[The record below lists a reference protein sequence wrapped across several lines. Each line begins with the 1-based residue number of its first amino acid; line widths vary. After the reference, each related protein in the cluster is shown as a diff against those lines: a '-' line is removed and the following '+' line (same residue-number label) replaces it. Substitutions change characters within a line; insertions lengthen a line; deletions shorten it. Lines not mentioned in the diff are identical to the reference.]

1 MSFEWSRIHK
11 WEDNLYSYA
20 SDWVEEYV
28 LDYYNAESIE
38 DLTEDQIAEL
48 DEFRENELNEYSPL
62 QAGFSNLINWWES
75 Q

>member
-1 MSFEWSRIHK
+1 MAFDWPRIHK

-28 LDYYNAESIE
+28 LEHYKVETIE
-38 DLTEDQIAEL
+38 DLTEEQIAEVRKFWG
-48 DEFRENELNEYSPL
+48 EELNEYSPL
-62 QAGFSNLINWWES
+62 SEGFSNLINWWES